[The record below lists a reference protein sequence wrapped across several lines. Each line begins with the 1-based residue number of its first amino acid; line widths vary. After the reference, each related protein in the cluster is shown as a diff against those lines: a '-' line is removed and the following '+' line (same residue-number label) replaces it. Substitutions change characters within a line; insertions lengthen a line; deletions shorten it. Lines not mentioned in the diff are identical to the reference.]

1 MGDSARVTSIDA
13 LRDWK
18 EALCVFKHDAAE
30 AMCAN
35 EMEIRRFF
43 DWLDERTK
51 YWQNEVRRREDLV
64 VQARN
69 DLVRK
74 KMMVT
79 PAGREPDTTEQEK
92 ALRRAKAM
100 LAEAEEK
107 LETARKLGP
116 VVRRAV
122 EEYEAPARSL
132 SGMLDSDVPQA
143 LALLGQKLDA
153 LDAYLSTAPP
163 SAPAAPP
170 VTETR
175 PS

>member
-1 MGDSARVTSIDA
+1 MSDSARVTSIDA

-18 EALCVFKHDAAE
+18 EAVCVFKDDAAE
-30 AMCAN
+30 ALCAN
-35 EMEIRRFF
+35 ELEIRRFF
-43 DWLDERTK
+43 DWLDQQTK

-69 DLVRK
+69 ALVRK

-79 PAGREPDTTEQEK
+79 PAGREPDTIEEEK

-100 LAEAEEK
+100 LAAAEEK
-107 LETARKLGP
+107 LETARKIVP

-122 EEYEAPARSL
+122 EEYEAPARRL

-163 SAPAAPP
+163 PAPAPP
-170 VTETR
+170 PSTETSR
-175 PS
+175 S